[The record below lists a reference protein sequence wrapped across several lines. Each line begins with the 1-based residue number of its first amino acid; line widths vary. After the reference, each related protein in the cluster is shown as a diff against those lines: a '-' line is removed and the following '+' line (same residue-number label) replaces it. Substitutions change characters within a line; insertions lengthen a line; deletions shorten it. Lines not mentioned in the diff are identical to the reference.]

1 MKSLKSLLLALA
13 VVFAVT
19 FDASAKSEKLTL
31 NTNMHCGSC
40 KTKIENSIKTMDG
53 IEKSEVNLENKTV
66 NLTYNTDKVSQDKIV
81 KAIVDLGFSADVA
94 KADAKAVKAGASCST
109 DKDAKSCSTDK
120 DAKSCS
126 TEKKDAKSCSTDGK
140 DGKSCCTDKKA
151 KN

>member
-13 VVFAVT
+13 LVFAVT

-94 KADAKAVKAGASCST
+94 KADAKAGASCST

-120 DAKSCS
+120 KDAKSCS
-126 TEKKDAKSCSTDGK
+126 TEKKDTKSCSTDGK